1 MPRFAGEPF
10 AFPSGASKSIPEF
23 TRFAVDLLDAQVP
36 HQAHP
41 CAARGRGTS
50 GLEANHRN
58 RGRRSFCL
66 GATQFVSDFK

>member
-1 MPRFAGEPF
+1 MPRFDGEPF
-10 AFPSGASKSIPEF
+10 ASPSGASNPIPEF

-50 GLEANHRN
+50 GLEANLRES
-58 RGRRSFCL
+58 GFADL
-66 GATQFVSDFK
+66 FAGALQFVSDS